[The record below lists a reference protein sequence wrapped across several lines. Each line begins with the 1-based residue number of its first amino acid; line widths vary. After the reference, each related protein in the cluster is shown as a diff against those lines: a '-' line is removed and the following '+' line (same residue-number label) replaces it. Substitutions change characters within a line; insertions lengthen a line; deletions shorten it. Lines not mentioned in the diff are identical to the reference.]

1 MPTIEHSF
9 NCQQGDPFNN
19 LTMTVR
25 EDWVKIGVHEY
36 ERTSDI
42 TLSREDAKR
51 LALTILKELKEGE
64 EEIIGYLPGGKRI
77 GHCRPDRI
85 YTAAIVSCC
94 ACHVVIRGAGGPMHA
109 AMCPTCWEA
118 K

>member
-9 NCQQGDPFNN
+9 NCQQGDPFSN
-19 LTMTVR
+19 LTLTVR
-25 EDWVKIGVHEY
+25 EDWVKIDVHEY

-51 LALTILKELKEGE
+51 LAETILKELGEGAE
-64 EEIIGYLPGGKRI
+64 PIIGYLPGGKRI
-77 GHCRPDRI
+77 GPCQPNRI

-94 ACHVVIRGAGGPMHA
+94 ACHTVIRGAGGPMRGA
-109 AMCPTCWEA
+109 LCPECWEA

>member
-1 MPTIEHSF
+1 MPVIEHSF

-19 LTMTVR
+19 LTMNVR
-25 EDWVKIGVHEY
+25 EDWVKIDVHEY

-42 TLSREDAKR
+42 TLSHVDAKR
-51 LALTILKELKEGE
+51 LAETILMELKQVVE
-64 EEIIGYLPGGKRI
+64 EVIGYLPGGKRI
-77 GHCRPDRI
+77 GHCKPDRI